1 MAYNGTKTRTWDQ
14 TTPADGDLFEAEFN
28 RAYGNTDDLNTR
40 EIQHREFQK
49 GSVKGRM
56 WVDPSS
62 AWLLKAP
69 KNNVYEVDGNLIR
82 LSGALQ
88 LDFTALTN
96 IYRNDGTTAIAAT
109 SETQNKHLYVLMT
122 TTGSLHAMIVP
133 DSEMEGSS
141 HVYDNNTKLLED
153 YYNVS
158 PSIWDSSKNGYY
170 KNGKRIIGVLRL
182 DGSNHIEF
190 QYELGHGHRYMD
202 HENISVGSPFE
213 EIRWKREHPGCYIPD
228 GSTITNMA
236 TESPYLYRL
245 LGGSNVLPDWRDRFP
260 RQIDIAGGRTIRDT
274 QEDAFQGFNMEISR
288 LDNSS
293 THILPATTAGAS
305 ANGVYTGSSAPERFI
320 ASGYFTDGANGTPRV
335 DNETRSKNYSV
346 LKQIV
351 RG

>member
-109 SETQNKHLYVLMT
+109 LNNALC
-122 TTGSLHAMIVP
+122 
-133 DSEMEGSS
+133 
-141 HVYDNNTKLLED
+141 VYFVKKKLGFYPFYL
-153 YYNVS
+153 
-158 PSIWDSSKNGYY
+158 PYY
-170 KNGKRIIGVLRL
+170 K
-182 DGSNHIEF
+182 
-190 QYELGHGHRYMD
+190 
-202 HENISVGSPFE
+202 
-213 EIRWKREHPGCYIPD
+213 
-228 GSTITNMA
+228 
-236 TESPYLYRL
+236 
-245 LGGSNVLPDWRDRFP
+245 
-260 RQIDIAGGRTIRDT
+260 
-274 QEDAFQGFNMEISR
+274 
-288 LDNSS
+288 
-293 THILPATTAGAS
+293 
-305 ANGVYTGSSAPERFI
+305 
-320 ASGYFTDGANGTPRV
+320 
-335 DNETRSKNYSV
+335 
-346 LKQIV
+346 
-351 RG
+351 